1 MITRDRKYGT
11 GPVSSSLLRSVLEE
25 FLRGVPRCSE
35 LRSAFMNRRAI
46 AERRREDGLPNHRLA
61 HAFPRYIATMA
72 SGYLLGK
79 PVMYADDTQQAALSE
94 LEKAYTRTDTASVDA
109 ELAMQAAVY
118 GRGIEIL
125 FADEDAHPRCATL
138 PPENAFVVYEN
149 TVQRKPLFGVHF
161 SQVRRLDGTEEG
173 YLIHVCTDRFRYTCS
188 VPSLLMQDYGTFLA
202 EPHYFGGVPMIE
214 YWNDQDETGDFEQV
228 LGLIDAYDVLES
240 DRVNDKEQFVDALL
254 VITGARLET
263 DEQGRSP
270 GKQLRQDKLLYLPD
284 SEASASYLARSM
296 AESDVEILK
305 NALRDDIHKFSMVPD
320 LTDEKF
326 AGNTS
331 GVAMKFKLL
340 GLEQLVRIKER
351 WFREALRE
359 RMRRFSCFLAM
370 QGMPELDADRVSM
383 IFTRSLPANELEI
396 SQTIMNYAGFVPEEL
411 LLTQVPFVENAQRA
425 LDMRKKE
432 RGENAAQEEENKRE
446 PQ

>member
-1 MITRDRKYGT
+1 MITRDRKYGAA
-11 GPVSSSLLRSVLEE
+11 PVSPILLCSVLDE
-25 FLRGVPRCSE
+25 FLRDCPRRTT
-35 LRSAFMNRRAI
+35 LRNAFMNRRSI
-46 AERRREDGLPNHRLA
+46 ADRQRENGLPNHRLA
-61 HAFPRYIATMA
+61 HAFPKYIATMA

-79 PVMYADDTQQAALSE
+79 PVMYADDAQQTALAE
-94 LEKAYTRTDTASVDA
+94 LEKAYARTDTESVDA
-109 ELAMQAAVY
+109 ELALQAAVF
-118 GRGIEIL
+118 GKSVEIL
-125 FADEDAHPRCATL
+125 FADEDAHPRCAPL
-138 PPENAFVVYEN
+138 PPENAFVVYDS
-149 TVQRKPLFGVHF
+149 TVQHKPLFGVYFAKAHG
-161 SQVRRLDGTEEG
+161 LDGREENW
-173 YLIHVCTDRFRYTCS
+173 LIHVCTDRFRYTYR
-188 VPSLLMQDYGTFLA
+188 VPSLLRQDYGTPEK

-214 YWNDQDETGDFEQV
+214 YWNNEDEAGDFEQV
-228 LGLIDAYDVLES
+228 LGLIDAYDALES

-254 VITGARLET
+254 VITGARMET
-263 DEQGRSP
+263 DEQGRTP
-270 GKQLRQDKLLYLPD
+270 GQQLRQDKLLYLPD
-284 SEASASYLARSM
+284 SDASASYLARSM

-326 AGNTS
+326 AGNSS

-359 RMRRFSCFLAM
+359 RMRRFASFLAM

-383 IFTRSLPANELEI
+383 VFTRSLPANELEI

-411 LLTQVPFVENAQRA
+411 LLTQVPFVENARRA
-425 LDMRKKE
+425 LEMRNRE
-432 RGENAAQEEENKRE
+432 RGKSAAREEENKRE